1 MTMKQLQPT
10 KETVGDMDFYITPF
24 PALKAANIS
33 AELASVLTPV
43 IGALAPLAANSMD
56 GENLMDM
63 DVNTAAGAISRLSLD
78 GDSIEKLIRKL
89 LLGGN
94 IAVEISDDTGNAS
107 QHRLDADL
115 LNEIFCG
122 DVQDMFVLCFYVIKL
137 NYRGF
142 FRKFDVLSGRLQALK
157 KTMTQKSMGDLTTD
171 SSENS
176 NSGVT
181 S

>member
-1 MTMKQLQPT
+1 MMKQLQAT
-10 KETVGDMDFYITPF
+10 KETVGDMDFHITPF

-43 IGALAPLAANSMD
+43 VGALAPIAAAGNDS
-56 GENLMDM
+56 ENLMDM
-63 DVNTAAGAISRLSLD
+63 DVNVAAAAISKLSLD
-78 GDSIEKLIRKL
+78 GDSLEKLIRKL

-94 IAVEISDDTGNAS
+94 IAVEIRDDTGNVS

-122 DVQDMFVLCFYVIKL
+122 DVQDMFILCFYVIRL

-142 FRKFDVLSGRLQALK
+142 FRKFDALSGRLRALK
-157 KTMTQKSMGDLTTD
+157 EMMKQKSTGDLTTD
-171 SSENS
+171 SSGNLS
-176 NSGVT
+176 SGAT